1 MIMLATASA
10 DLPRTSIFSSGSTGG
25 LAARTPLAI
34 AILMPAASFSS
45 SSASRFRMSA
55 VSVFASAWN
64 LGSDVKDSMMAVVV
78 VLSSSLSTAY
88 VSSLLMRL

>member
-1 MIMLATASA
+1 
-10 DLPRTSIFSSGSTGG
+10 
-25 LAARTPLAI
+25 
-34 AILMPAASFSS
+34 
-45 SSASRFRMSA
+45 MSA